1 MSQIALGVTG
11 GIGAYKA
18 VEVARGLQQAGH
30 DVVAV
35 MTKAATEFVGPL
47 TFEAITRHRVITGQ
61 FERGANADIEHIA
74 LASSIDLLV
83 VAPATANIIGKFA
96 SGIADDFLS
105 SLYLATRAPVL
116 LAPAMN
122 TNMWEHEAVQH
133 NLRVLSRRGVR
144 MVDPGEGFLA
154 CGWTGKGR
162 LAEPDDIVAAAERIL
177 RPAQTLEGLR
187 VLVSAGPTYED
198 IDPVRYLGN
207 RSSGRM
213 GFAIAAEAVNR
224 GAAVTLVAGPTA
236 IDVPGGVELVRV
248 RTAAEM
254 REAIGPRADTA
265 DLIVMAAAVADYAP
279 VPAPEKI
286 AKESDD
292 LVLRLTRT
300 PDILSELG
308 ARRAAGELARTLL
321 VGFAAETSDVVARA
335 REKRR
340 RKQVDLVVANDV
352 SHSDRGFDVDCNAVT
367 LVTADD
373 EREVTLRSKP
383 DIARAIVDRIESL
396 MAQSRPGPRGRAAD
410 GE

>member
-1 MSQIALGVTG
+1 
-11 GIGAYKA
+11 
-18 VEVARGLQQAGH
+18 
-30 DVVAV
+30 
-35 MTKAATEFVGPL
+35 
-47 TFEAITRHRVITGQ
+47 
-61 FERGANADIEHIA
+61 
-74 LASSIDLLV
+74 
-83 VAPATANIIGKFA
+83 
-96 SGIADDFLS
+96 
-105 SLYLATRAPVL
+105 
-116 LAPAMN
+116 MN
-122 TNMWEHEAVQH
+122 TNMWEHEAVRH
-133 NLRVLSRRGVR
+133 NLQVLSGRGVR
-144 MVDPGEGFLA
+144 IVDPGEGFLA

-177 RPAQTLEGLR
+177 RPAQTLSGTR

-198 IDPVRYLGN
+198 IDPVRYIGN

-224 GAAVTLVAGPTA
+224 GATVTLVAGPTT

-254 REAIGPRADTA
+254 REAIGPRAVTA

-279 VPAPEKI
+279 VPALEKI
-286 AKESDD
+286 SKERDD
-292 LVLRLTRT
+292 LVVRLART

-308 ARRAAGELARTLL
+308 ARRAAGELAHTLL

-340 RKQVDLVVANDV
+340 RKQVDLIVANDV
-352 SHSDRGFDVDCNAVT
+352 SRRDRGFDADQNAVT

-373 EREVTLRSKP
+373 EREVTLRSKA

-396 MAQSRPGPRGRAAD
+396 MARPTSGPRAHAAD